1 MVWPIRGVVLFI
13 MLEVTQYTLAHVI
26 NVCCALPQ
34 IRVIDPTHRLE
45 KGLHDHVKAIFRILV
60 TILDC

>member
-1 MVWPIRGVVLFI
+1 MVRPIGGVVLFI
-13 MLEVTQYTLAHVI
+13 MLEVAQYALAYVI

-34 IRVIDPTHRLE
+34 IGVIDPTHRLE
-45 KGLHDHVKAIFRILV
+45 KGLHDHVKAIFRVLV